1 MDQHSCAPQCRSRCA
16 STHKISSEELP
27 LLHRDEVCS
36 RNKEADLSV
45 RIFVL
50 SIQRRLRVT
59 CVNLR
64 EADRLARLRNLFVS
78 DTREQVVLSNLI
90 YFWIDSM
97 APQMADI
104 RRKQIVSRD
113 NYLSQKTINC
123 LSEEGATSQSPEWG
137 RSASP
142 ETIICLKRQLFVSKD
157 NYLSQKTIICIK
169 RQLFVSK
176 DN

>member
-1 MDQHSCAPQCRSRCA
+1 MISWTSTAARLSAEVDAPVRTKSPVKSYRCYTA
-16 STHKISSEELP
+16 TKSALVIKKLICQYRTYF
-27 LLHRDEVCS
+27 C
-36 RNKEADLSV
+36 
-45 RIFVL
+45 VL

-113 NYLSQKTINC
+113 SYLFQKTIMC
-123 LSEEGATSQSPEWG
+123 F
-137 RSASP
+137 
-142 ETIICLKRQLFVSKD
+142 KRHLFVSKD
-157 NYLSQKTIICIK
+157 N
-169 RQLFVSK
+169 
-176 DN
+176 